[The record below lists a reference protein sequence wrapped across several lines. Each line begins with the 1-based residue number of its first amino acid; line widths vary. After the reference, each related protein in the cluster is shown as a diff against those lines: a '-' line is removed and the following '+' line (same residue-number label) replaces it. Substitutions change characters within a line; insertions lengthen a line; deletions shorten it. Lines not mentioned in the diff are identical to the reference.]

1 MKKPVYL
8 DYHSTTPCD
17 PAVIEA
23 MMPFFGGSFGNP
35 GAKSHAHGRNAARQL
50 EQSVEKISALIG
62 AGPECI
68 TLTSG
73 ATESNNLALLG
84 LAERATDRREIVIT
98 AIEHNCVSNTAAHL
112 ATKGF
117 ILRTVPVDADGVVQP
132 EELKK
137 YVTSKTLV
145 VSIITASH
153 EIGTIQPI
161 KECAEIAHAA
171 GALFHTD
178 ATQALG
184 KIAFDVNDIQAD
196 LVSYSAHKLYGP
208 VGIGALY
215 VRQKPPLPVARVFF
229 GGAQQSL
236 RPGSVP
242 LALSVGFGA
251 ACELAG
257 QGLSSHIPHIE
268 KMTALLRGEL
278 QVHIPALKING
289 GGARLPGLLN
299 IRLPEGV
306 YAQDIM
312 LDLADDICVSSG
324 AACASANRKPS
335 AVLKAIGLDDDAIAR
350 SLRLTVGRPSTVEEM
365 AYAAAKLAE
374 GVTRLSRR
382 AA

>member
-17 PAVIEA
+17 PAVIDA

-50 EQSVEKISALIG
+50 EQSVEKIGALIG

-84 LAERATDRREIVIT
+84 LAERTTDRKEIVIS
-98 AIEHNCVSNTAAHL
+98 AIEHNCVSNTAAYL

-117 ILRTVPVDADGVVQP
+117 TVKTASVDAEGVVGMDA
-132 EELKK
+132 LKK
-137 YVTSKTLV
+137 LVTPETLV
-145 VSIITASH
+145 VSVIAASH
-153 EIGTIQPI
+153 EIGTIQPLR
-161 KECAEIAHAA
+161 ECAGIAHAA

-184 KIAFDVNDIQAD
+184 KIAFDVNDINAD

-215 VRQKPPLPVARVFF
+215 VRQKPPMPISRVFF

-242 LALSVGFGA
+242 LALAVGFGT
-251 ACELAG
+251 ACELAREG
-257 QGLSSHIPHIE
+257 IAGHIPHIE
-268 KMTALLRGEL
+268 KMAALLQGEL
-278 QVHIPALKING
+278 QRRIPLLAING
-289 GGARLPGLLN
+289 GGQRLPGLLN
-299 IRLPEGV
+299 IRLPDGI

-312 LDLADDICVSSG
+312 MDLANDICASSG

-350 SLRLTVGRPSTVEEM
+350 SLRLTVGRQSTAEEM
-365 AYAAAKLAE
+365 VYAATKLAE
-374 GVTRLSRR
+374 GVQRLSRR

>member
-17 PAVIEA
+17 PAVIDA
-23 MMPFFGGSFGNP
+23 MMPCFGAGFGNP

-50 EQSVEKISALIG
+50 EQAVEKIGRLIG
-62 AGPECI
+62 AGAECI

-84 LAERATDRREIVIT
+84 LAERATDRKEIVIT
-98 AIEHNCVSNTAAHL
+98 AIEHNCVSNTAAYL

-117 ILRTVPVDADGVVQP
+117 TVKIVPVDADGVVRLDA
-132 EELKK
+132 LKTL
-137 YVTSKTLV
+137 VTPQTLV
-145 VSIITASH
+145 VSVITASH
-153 EIGTIQPI
+153 EIGTIQPL
-161 KECAEIAHAA
+161 KECAAIARAA

-196 LVSYSAHKLYGP
+196 LVSYSAHKIYGP

-215 VRQKPPLPVARVFF
+215 VRQKPPVAISRVFF

-242 LALSVGFGA
+242 LALAVGFGA
-251 ACELAG
+251 ACDIAA
-257 QGLSSHIPHIE
+257 QGLTTHIPHMQ
-268 KMTALLRGEL
+268 KMTALLLAEL
-278 QVHIPALKING
+278 QARIPALKLNG
-289 GGARLPGLLN
+289 GGQRLPGLLN
-299 IRLPEGV
+299 IRLPEV
-306 YAQDIM
+306 SAQDIM
-312 LDLADDICVSSG
+312 LELADDLCMSTG
-324 AACASANRKPS
+324 AACSSANRKPS
-335 AVLKAIGLDDDAIAR
+335 PVLKAIGLSDSEIDC
-350 SLRLTVGRPSTVEEM
+350 SLRLTVGRQSTPEEM
-365 AYAAAKLAE
+365 VYAAAKLAE
-374 GVTRLSRR
+374 GVARLLPR

>member
-17 PAVIEA
+17 AAVIDA
-23 MMPFFGGSFGNP
+23 MMPCFGGSFGNP

-50 EQSVEKISALIG
+50 EQALEKIAALIG

-84 LAERATDRREIVIT
+84 LAERATDRKEIVIT
-98 AIEHNCVSNTAAHL
+98 AIEHNCVSNTAAYL

-117 ILRTVPVDADGVVQP
+117 TVKTVPVTADGLVDP
-132 EELKK
+132 AELKK
-137 YVTSKTLV
+137 HVTPKTLV
-145 VSIITASH
+145 VSVIAASH
-153 EIGTIQPI
+153 EIGTIQPL
-161 KECAEIAHAA
+161 KECAQIAHGA

-184 KIAFDVNDIQAD
+184 KIALDVNDLGID
-196 LVSYSAHKLYGP
+196 LLSYSAHKLYGP

-215 VRQKPPLPVARVFF
+215 VRQKPPVAIGRVFY

-242 LALSVGFGA
+242 LALSVGFAA
-251 ACELAG
+251 ACEMAG
-257 QGLSSHIPHIE
+257 QGLATHIPRIE
-268 KMTALLRGEL
+268 KMTALLLAEL
-278 QVHIPALKING
+278 QARIPALKLNG
-289 GGARLPGLLN
+289 GGPRLPGLLN
-299 IRLPEGV
+299 IRLPDV
-306 YAQDIM
+306 SAQDIM
-312 LDLADDICVSSG
+312 LELADDVCMSTG
-324 AACASANRKPS
+324 AACSSANRKPS
-335 AVLKAIGLDDDAIAR
+335 PVLKAIGLSDNDVDC
-350 SLRLTVGRPSTVEEM
+350 SLRLTVGRGSTAEEM
-365 AYAAAKLAE
+365 TYAAAKLAE
-374 GVTRLSRR
+374 GVKRLSRR

>member
-17 PAVIEA
+17 TEVIDA

-35 GAKSHAHGRNAARQL
+35 GAKSHAHGRDAARQL
-50 EQSVEKISALIG
+50 EQAVEKIGRLIG
-62 AGPECI
+62 AAPECI

-84 LAERATDRREIVIT
+84 LAERATDRKEIVIS
-98 AIEHNCVSNTAAHL
+98 AIEHNCLSNTAAYL
-112 ATKGF
+112 ATRGF
-117 ILRTVPVDADGVVQP
+117 TVKTVPVDANGFVQP

-137 YVTSKTLV
+137 YVTAQTLV
-145 VSIITASH
+145 VSLITASH
-153 EIGTIQPI
+153 EIGTIQPL
-161 KECAEIAHAA
+161 KECTKIAHAT

-184 KIAFDVNDIQAD
+184 KIAFDVNDIHAD
-196 LVSYSAHKLYGP
+196 LVSYSAHKIYGP

-215 VRQKPPLPVARVFF
+215 VRQKPPVPISRVFF

-242 LALSVGFGA
+242 LALSVGFA
-251 ACELAG
+251 TACELAG
-257 QGLSSHIPHIE
+257 QGLVTHIPRIE
-268 KMTALLRGEL
+268 KMTALLLAEL
-278 QVHIPALKING
+278 QARIPALKLNG
-289 GGARLPGLLN
+289 GGPRLPGLLN
-299 IRLPEGV
+299 IRLPDV
-306 YAQDIM
+306 SAQDIM
-312 LDLADDICVSSG
+312 LELADDVCMSTG
-324 AACASANRKPS
+324 AACSSANRKPS
-335 AVLKAIGLDDDAIAR
+335 PVLKAIGLSDNDIDC
-350 SLRLTVGRPSTVEEM
+350 SLRLTVGRQSTAEEM
-365 AYAAAKLAE
+365 TYAAAKLAE

>member
-17 PAVIEA
+17 PAVIDA

-50 EQSVEKISALIG
+50 EQSAEKIASLIG

-84 LAERATDRREIVIT
+84 LAEKATDRTEIVIT
-98 AIEHNCVSNTAAHL
+98 AIEHNCVSNTAAYL

-117 ILRTVPVDADGVVQP
+117 TVKTLPVTPAGFVDPA
-132 EELKK
+132 ELKK
-137 YVTSKTLV
+137 LVTCKTLV
-145 VSIITASH
+145 VSVITASH
-153 EIGTIQPI
+153 EIGTIQPL
-161 KECAEIAHAA
+161 KECAQIAHDA

-184 KIAFDVNDIQAD
+184 KIALDVNGIGID
-196 LVSYSAHKLYGP
+196 LLSYSAHKLYGP

-215 VRQKPPLPVARVFF
+215 VRQKPPVPIARVFF

-242 LALSVGFGA
+242 LALADGFA
-251 ACELAG
+251 TACELAG
-257 QGLSSHIPHIE
+257 QGLTTHILRIE
-268 KMTALLRGEL
+268 KMTALLLAEL
-278 QVHIPALKING
+278 QARIPALKLNG
-289 GGARLPGLLN
+289 GAPRLPGLLN
-299 IRLPEGV
+299 IRLPDV
-306 YAQDIM
+306 SAQDIM
-312 LDLADDICVSSG
+312 LELADDICMSTG
-324 AACASANRKPS
+324 AACSSANRKPS
-335 AVLKAIGLDDDAIAR
+335 PVLKAIGLSDHDVDC
-350 SLRLTVGRPSTVEEM
+350 SLRLTAGRGSTAEEM
-365 AYAAAKLAE
+365 TYAATKLAE
-374 GVTRLSRR
+374 GVARLSRR